1 MSMQK
6 EIKNSLV
13 VGNSNQAIIGVLKND
28 NMKKN
33 ETKLILRKDSQGIK
47 DYFLYHSIS
56 KI

>member
-6 EIKNSLV
+6 EIKNSHV
-13 VGNSNQAIIGVLKND
+13 VGNSNQAIIDVLKND
-28 NMKKN
+28 NIKEN

-56 KI
+56 KM